1 MNIPNLLT
9 LLRLIL
15 IPVCVIIYYVPAPWA
30 YLTTA
35 ILFTVAAIT
44 DWFDGYL
51 ARKWGQTTPFGAF
64 LDPVAD
70 KLIVAAALVILVE
83 RHETVWLTIPAV
95 IIIGREIV
103 ISALREWMAEVG
115 KRSSVA
121 VNMIGKL
128 KTTMQMV
135 SIVVL
140 LSQKPGT
147 AIADIGLIALQ
158 VAAVLTLWS
167 MIVYLNAAWSE
178 LKPSAK

>member
-15 IPVCVIIYYVPAPWA
+15 IPVCVVVYYVPAQWA
-30 YLTTA
+30 YLVTA
-35 ILFTVAAIT
+35 ILFTVAAVT

-121 VNMIGKL
+121 VNMIGKV
-128 KTTMQMV
+128 KAAAQMT
-135 SIVVL
+135 SIIVL
-140 LSQKPGT
+140 LSQVPGT
-147 AIADIGLIALQ
+147 DLAIIGIVALQ
-158 VAAVLTLWS
+158 VASALTLWS
-167 MIVYLNAAWSE
+167 MVVYLKAAWPD
-178 LKPSAK
+178 LRPK

>member
-9 LLRLIL
+9 LLRLVL
-15 IPVCVIIYYVPAPWA
+15 IPVCVVVYYIPADWA
-30 YLTTA
+30 YTVTA
-35 ILFTVAAIT
+35 VLFALAAIT

-83 RHETVWLTIPAV
+83 RHETYWLTIPAV
-95 IIIGREIV
+95 VIIGREIV

-121 VNMIGKL
+121 VNMIGKV
-128 KTTMQMV
+128 KTAVQMV
-135 SIVVL
+135 AIVVL
-140 LSQKPGT
+140 LRQVPGT
-147 AIADIGLIALQ
+147 TLGGVGIVALQ
-158 VAAVLTLWS
+158 IAAALTLWS
-167 MIVYLNAAWSE
+167 MIVYLKAAWSE
-178 LKPSAK
+178 LRPQ

>member
-15 IPVCVIIYYVPAPWA
+15 IPICVVIYYVPAHWA
-30 YLTTA
+30 YMVTA
-35 ILFTVAAIT
+35 ILFTIAAVT

-70 KLIVAAALVILVE
+70 KLIVAAALVVLVE

-121 VNMIGKL
+121 VNMIGKV
-128 KTTMQMV
+128 KTAVQMT

-140 LSQKPGT
+140 LSQVPGT
-147 AIADIGLIALQ
+147 DLAKVGLIALQ
-158 VAAVLTLWS
+158 AASVLTLWS
-167 MIVYLNAAWSE
+167 MVVYLRAAWSD
-178 LKPSAK
+178 LKPK

>member
-15 IPVCVIIYYVPAPWA
+15 IPVCVVVYYVPAQWA
-30 YLTTA
+30 YLVTA
-35 ILFTVAAIT
+35 ILFTVAAVT

-121 VNMIGKL
+121 VNMIGKV
-128 KTTMQMV
+128 KAAAQMT
-135 SIVVL
+135 SIIVL
-140 LSQKPGT
+140 LSQVPGT
-147 AIADIGLIALQ
+147 DLAIIGIVALQ
-158 VAAVLTLWS
+158 VASVLTLWS
-167 MIVYLNAAWSE
+167 MVVYLKAAWPD
-178 LKPSAK
+178 LRPK

>member
-15 IPVCVIIYYVPAPWA
+15 IPVCVIIYYVPQEWS
-30 YLTTA
+30 YIVTA
-35 ILFTVAAIT
+35 VLFTVAAVT

-95 IIIGREIV
+95 VIIGREIV

-121 VNMIGKL
+121 VNMIGKV
-128 KTTMQMV
+128 KTAVQMT
-135 SIVVL
+135 SIVIL
-140 LSQKPGT
+140 LSQVPGT
-147 AIADIGLIALQ
+147 MLADVGLIALQ
-158 VAAVLTLWS
+158 AAAVLTLWS
-167 MIVYLNAAWSE
+167 MFVYLKAAWSD
-178 LKPSAK
+178 LKPQ

>member
-1 MNIPNLLT
+1 
-9 LLRLIL
+9 
-15 IPVCVIIYYVPAPWA
+15 
-30 YLTTA
+30 LTTA